1 MTDSLKDQINGFGD
15 TDFKN
20 KVHKEYQSKLAK
32 EVLFGEELDIADVN
46 TAVRQYDHGQ
56 ASEKQVIEYGVK
68 IVFDPSKTDLEAL
81 QENGEIRNKLQ
92 QMAANSFTCDV
103 QYIDLTFVE
112 DDGYTMWV
120 IADIDS
126 L

>member
-15 TDFKN
+15 TDFKD
-20 KVHKEYQSKLAK
+20 KVHKKYKSKLAK
-32 EVLFGEELDIADVN
+32 EVLFGEELDISDVN
-46 TAVRQYDHGQ
+46 TAVRQYDHGK
-56 ASEKQVIEYGVK
+56 ASEKQVVEYGVK
-68 IVFDPSKTDLEAL
+68 IVFDPNKTDLQSL
-81 QENGEIRNKLQ
+81 QDGGEIQKELQ

-112 DDGYTMWV
+112 DDGYTVWV